1 MATVTYDHI
10 PGATVYVISTNG
22 IHSATV
28 VQVLITAQQTQTKIV
43 YKVNLNGTSDFP
55 PIDVFADIDSALVEY
70 RTRIV

>member
-10 PGATVYVISTNG
+10 PGDVVYVISTNG
-22 IHSATV
+22 VHSATV

-55 PIDVFADIDSALVEY
+55 PADVFATVDLALADY
-70 RTRIV
+70 KLRIV